1 VLAFVRENLPARHLQ
16 VDLEPL
22 GAAAAR
28 AIVKNLFRGGD
39 VPQKTRAA
47 IEDRA
52 RGNPFYIEEVVRS
65 LIDAGALVFRE
76 GGFHATEVLESVT
89 IPHSVQEAVLAR
101 VDRLDLRSRSILQ
114 AASVI
119 GQVFHRE
126 VLASMLEDREG
137 LDRLFAALEESEFIV
152 PADRSA
158 GVEYAFKH
166 PLIQEVTYDSML
178 EARRRGLHLDVA
190 RAARQRLSDAVPG
203 YCAMLAYHYTK
214 GGDAENADEY
224 LFRAGDEAARAAAS
238 NEALHFFQ
246 EASALYAG
254 LHGKRGDPARRAL
267 LEKNLAIA
275 LLNRGRLIEAVDHFD
290 ASTHLLGAPAPRG
303 ALAMGAGFA
312 ANLARVMGRLYLRR
326 RPWGRRAATA
336 RERELVDV
344 MFRRAMAQSTSA
356 PTRFLVDSVAL
367 LRRVSA
373 VDPHTIPEAAA
384 MYAGVVAIFSYGG
397 LSFGLGRRFL
407 DLASELA
414 EGGAVEERVLYFQTL
429 RFLHH
434 LLAGDWSD
442 AHAIPSE
449 AVDRGLREG
458 RFWEAST
465 YTNLNGVKQVYQGN
479 FDEARRCIAKL
490 AEIADLYQHDLAA
503 SAQHAVTAYLHVER
517 REFAPA
523 LATLERY
530 YDEHAEATFNLLA
543 LGTRAKV
550 GALMGDADAAEA
562 NLRRAEAVLAQT
574 GRVAPYHQSGVR
586 SARYLADLLALE
598 RALRSGE
605 GSAGEARRR
614 ARKSRAAALSTAQRV
629 AFRLPEALRLA
640 GREAWLRE
648 QGAEAL
654 AWWQQAAACCQRLG
668 ARPELARTLAEA
680 GAALAAGL
688 PGDLG
693 GRDASACRSE
703 AIRLFEALG
712 LAFDRAQIADPA

>member
-1 VLAFVRENLPARHLQ
+1 M
-16 VDLEPL
+16 
-22 GAAAAR
+22 
-28 AIVKNLFRGGD
+28 
-39 VPQKTRAA
+39 PQKTRAA
-47 IEDRA
+47 IEERA
-52 RGNPFYIEEVVRS
+52 RGNPFYIEEVVRA
-65 LIDAGALVFRE
+65 LIDAGALVAYE
-76 GGFHATEVLESVT
+76 GGFQATEKLASVT
-89 IPHSVQEAVLAR
+89 IPDSVQEAVLSR
-101 VDRLDLRSRSILQ
+101 VDQLDLRRRSVLQ

-119 GQVFHRE
+119 GQVFHRD
-126 VLASMLEDREG
+126 VLESMIEDPEP
-137 LDRLFAALEESEFIV
+137 LDAWLEELEEDEFIK
-152 PADRSA
+152 PSDRSA
-158 GVEYAFKH
+158 GVEYAFTH

-214 GGDAENADEY
+214 AGDAENADEY

-303 ALAMGAGFA
+303 ALAMGAGLA
-312 ANLARVMGRLYLRR
+312 ANLTRVLSRLYLRR
-326 RPWGRRAATA
+326 RPWGRRAATP

-373 VDPHTIPEAAA
+373 VDPYSIPESAA

-407 DLASELA
+407 DIASELA
-414 EGGAVEERVLYFQTL
+414 AGGAVEERFLYFQTL

-442 AHAIPSE
+442 AHAIEPE

-479 FDEARRCIAKL
+479 FEKARVCIAKL
-490 AEIADLYQHDLAA
+490 AEIADLYEHDLAA
-503 SAQHAVTAYLHVER
+503 SAQHAVTAYLQVER
-517 REFAPA
+517 RELAPA
-523 LATLERY
+523 LATLELY

-550 GALMGDADAAEA
+550 SSLMGDADAAES
-562 NLRRAEAVLAQT
+562 NLRRAEAVLAQA

-586 SARYLADLLALE
+586 SARYLADVLALE
-598 RALRSGE
+598 RAVQSGE
-605 GSAGEARRR
+605 GSVGAARRR
-614 ARKSRAAALSTAQRV
+614 VVKSREAALETARRV

-648 QGAEAL
+648 QAGEAL
-654 AWWQQAAACCQRLG
+654 DWWRQAVACCERLG
-668 ARPELARTLAEA
+668 ARPELGRTLAEA
-680 GAALAAGL
+680 SRALGSGL
-688 PGDLG
+688 PGDLA
-693 GRDASACRSE
+693 GRDAAACRSE
-703 AIRLFEALG
+703 AIALFEALDLG
-712 LAFDRAQIADPA
+712 FDRAQIADLA